1 MEALRRLKKSDM
13 QTAEEIM
20 NKHFKEC
27 FEIHNEKVSE
37 KYILY
42 FHRAMREYAQQER
55 DRKLR
60 EFKEEL
66 KQFLYN
72 EITERRPYSASKM
85 CEIIIEKLK

>member
-27 FEIHNEKVSE
+27 FEIHNEKVSD

-42 FHRAMREYAQQER
+42 FHKAMKEYAQQER
-55 DRKLR
+55 EKAVNDYKERLLKI
-60 EFKEEL
+60 FKDEDGYLNCGVVE
-66 KQFLYN
+66 
-72 EITERRPYSASKM
+72 S
-85 CEIIIEKLK
+85 IIEKLK